1 MLDTKLYGRSAVL
14 PLTLRPLR
22 LPSERPAE
30 GGDIAGFSNISALGM
45 VRQYKG
51 PVKRDSANGINCV
64 CKGRQRVK

>member
-1 MLDTKLYGRSAVL
+1 MLDTNYTDDPLYY
-14 PLTLRPLR
+14 LTLRPLR

-30 GGDIAGFSNISALGM
+30 GGDIAGFSNSALGM

-51 PVKRDSANGINCV
+51 PVKRDSTNGINCV